1 MKTGHRRTL
10 RTISIFYPQLKA
22 VKAFVGNRNITPGSF
37 RICCVASPM
46 SLLTKIADP
55 DYRLA
60 SQRAT
65 QYIYIMVEDI
75 IIMLQKHAE
84 KIAEANARANRWVLV

>member
-1 MKTGHRRTL
+1 
-10 RTISIFYPQLKA
+10 
-22 VKAFVGNRNITPGSF
+22 
-37 RICCVASPM
+37 M